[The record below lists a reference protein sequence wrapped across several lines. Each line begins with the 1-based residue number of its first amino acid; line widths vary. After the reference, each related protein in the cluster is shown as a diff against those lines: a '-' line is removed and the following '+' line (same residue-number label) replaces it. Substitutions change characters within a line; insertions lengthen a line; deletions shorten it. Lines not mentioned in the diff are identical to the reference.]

1 MREYALIT
9 LNFIE
14 YAGTYLKKLLDM
26 LEFWMCLMQHI
37 AQGRCTNYWVVTQT
51 ETYSEHSQTFKMER
65 FAKRMRNERR
75 CAAGH
80 FSGQGRVCRTRALWW
95 RFRQKQNPVNFP
107 AGKYLQITLKIIFWM
122 ENLTQ
127 RWIQSG
133 SFLPKS
139 GHFFDFQKWQ
149 GRPPLFPLVVGLWM

>member
-26 LEFWMCLMQHI
+26 LEFWMCLMQYI

-95 RFRQKQNPVNFP
+95 RFRQKHKILSISQQGNIS
-107 AGKYLQITLKIIFWM
+107 KLLLKSYFEWKIW
-122 ENLTQ
+122 
-127 RWIQSG
+127 
-133 SFLPKS
+133 PKD
-139 GHFFDFQKWQ
+139 GYNQ
-149 GRPPLFPLVVGLWM
+149 GRFCQNQDTFSIFKNGRGGLPSSH